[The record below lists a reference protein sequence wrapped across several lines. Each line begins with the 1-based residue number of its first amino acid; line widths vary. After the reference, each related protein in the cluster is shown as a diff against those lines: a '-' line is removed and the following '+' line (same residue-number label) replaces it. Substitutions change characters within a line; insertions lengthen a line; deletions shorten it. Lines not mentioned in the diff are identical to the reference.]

1 MVGQQSVVCCS
12 TDKTRENTRSS
23 TRQKNYFTQSL
34 FGNLYF
40 GVPLISFITRKE
52 RQKWLYAR
60 SAYYSFY
67 KIFVVKF

>member
-12 TDKTRENTRSS
+12 TDETRENTRSA
-23 TRQKNYFTQSL
+23 TRQKNYFTKSL

-40 GVPLISFITRKE
+40 DVPLISFITRKE
-52 RQKWLYAR
+52 RQKWLYTR